1 MVREHQGL
9 SLEDL
14 SQITRVRAV
23 YLAAIE
29 SMRLELLPSRPF
41 TIGYIRAYAQ
51 ALALDGDAAVA
62 RFKFETPEPDARL
75 RAPLGVGRQ
84 RDPRLT
90 TLAVSCAFT
99 IGAIVLWN
107 LAQRGLSEDRSA
119 PPQTAARTAPP
130 PQPTGL
136 VRLGPPVPPPLE
148 STTPDPYETPGL
160 AEATAVGGSADAA
173 EAAAKARAEAGE
185 APPPPEPAP
194 NLMREFRPAGPVQGA
209 AAGQGRVV
217 LLALRSV
224 SLVIRGPD
232 GSVYFARQ
240 LSAGQAYRAPLI
252 TGVVAEASN
261 PAHVQVFIDGQSRGL
276 LAGPAVQVNRLLE

>member
-1 MVREHQGL
+1 MVREHRGL

-14 SQITRVRAV
+14 SQITRVRGV

-90 TLAVSCAFT
+90 ALAVGCAFI

-107 LAQRGLSEDRSA
+107 LAQRGLTEDRSA
-119 PPQTAARTAPP
+119 PPPTAARTAPP
-130 PQPTGL
+130 PQPAGL

-185 APPPPEPAP
+185 APVPEPAP
-194 NLMREFRPAGPVQGA
+194 VLMREFRPAGPVQGA
-209 AAGQGRVV
+209 PPGQGRVA

-224 SLVIRGPD
+224 SLIIRGPD

-252 TGVVAEASN
+252 AGLVAEASN